1 MKEYLERSMR
11 MERTMERLE
20 SIAEGNAKEVVD
32 EPNEIEINDTKHEE
46 TTTSEGDDE
55 DASQS

>member
-1 MKEYLERSMR
+1 MKEYLERSMI

-20 SIAEGNAKEVVD
+20 GIAEGKAEETVPESNKLEND
-32 EPNEIEINDTKHEE
+32 DTKNEE
-46 TTTSEGDDE
+46 TTPSEGDDE